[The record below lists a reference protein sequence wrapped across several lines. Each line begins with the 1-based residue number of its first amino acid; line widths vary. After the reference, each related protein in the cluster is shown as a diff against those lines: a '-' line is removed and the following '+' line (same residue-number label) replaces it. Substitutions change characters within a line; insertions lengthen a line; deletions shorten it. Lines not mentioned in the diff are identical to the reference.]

1 MRILYIYSDMISLND
16 IPWGL
21 LELDEH
27 VENYHKIITLKEYS
41 EEEKRE
47 LSSYL
52 KSNCFEAAITHNFSE
67 TVSEACRENE
77 VKYISWVF
85 DSPVWNL
92 YNRYAYND
100 CNYIFVFDKKQYFH
114 LQSKNFPHLFYMPL
128 AANVSRAS
136 GLCISEEEEKKYS
149 CDISFVGRLYQ
160 DNEYNRDST
169 KLPDMIR
176 EYFNYLIVYNSLKW
190 DKENSP
196 IGSIEKRWYQG
207 LQEWIKLPLEKE
219 EDRIYFIE
227 VCYLCR
233 KLAEVERVCILN
245 ALALNRD
252 IHLYTSEDPKDL
264 EGVIV
269 HPKVEYAT
277 ECPKIFHLSKINLN
291 ITLRS
296 IESGIP
302 QRVFDIMSVG
312 GFVLS
317 NYQEE
322 MEELFVPDKEIVFFH
337 NMEELVYKVNYYLN
351 HEEERVQIAMNGY
364 QKVKEYFSY
373 PVALKKILKIVEGE
387 GNEKGRGT
395 DINTDV

>member
-1 MRILYIYSDMISLND
+1 MKILYIYSDMISLND

-21 LELDEH
+21 LELDEY
-27 VENYHKIITLKEYS
+27 VENYDKLVTMEGYN
-41 EEEKRE
+41 EREKNE
-47 LSSYL
+47 LSLYL
-52 KSNCFEAAITHNFSE
+52 KNTGFDAVIMHNFSG
-67 TVSEACRENE
+67 TVSEACRENN

-92 YNRYAYND
+92 YDRYAHNS
-100 CNYIFVFDKKQYFH
+100 CNYIFVFDKKQYLR
-114 LQSKNFPHLFYMPL
+114 LQKKGFLHLFYIPL

-136 GLCISEEEEKKYS
+136 GLCITEEEEKKYG
-149 CDISFVGRLYQ
+149 CDISFVGRLYR
-160 DNEYNRDST
+160 DNEYNRDSSQ
-169 KLPDMIR
+169 LPDMIR
-176 EYFNYLIVYNSLKW
+176 EYFNHLIISNSLKW

-196 IGSIEKRWYQG
+196 IGSIERRWYQG
-207 LQEWIKLPLEKE
+207 LQEWIKLPLEEE
-219 EDRIYFIE
+219 EDRIYFME

-233 KLAEVERVCILN
+233 KLAEIERVCILN
-245 ALALNRD
+245 ALALSEEV
-252 IHLYTSEDPKDL
+252 HLYTFEDPKDL

-269 HPKVEYAT
+269 HPRVEYAT

-337 NMEELVYKVNYYLN
+337 NMEELIYKVKYYLC
-351 HEEERVQIAMNGY
+351 HEEERVKIAMNGY
-364 QKVKEYFSY
+364 QKVKKYYSY
-373 PVALKKILKIVEGE
+373 PVTLKKMLKMIEGE
-387 GNEKGRGT
+387 SDEQ
-395 DINTDV
+395 